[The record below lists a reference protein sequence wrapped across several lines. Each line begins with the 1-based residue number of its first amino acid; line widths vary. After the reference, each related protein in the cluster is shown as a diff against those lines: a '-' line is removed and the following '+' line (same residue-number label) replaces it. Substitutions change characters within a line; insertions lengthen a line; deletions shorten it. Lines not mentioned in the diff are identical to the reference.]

1 MAALLRAR
9 NEADAVIAGLLRR
22 PAEQGHLG
30 EWLAVRLLELE
41 PAPSAHRCRLGREVR
56 SGPLAGRT
64 VNVKSYGALQGILD
78 LHEDDAAT
86 DEYLV
91 LSGTREAA
99 GSSRGALG
107 PLAVAHVHLIEG
119 RPLIADLRSRG
130 IKIGIA
136 SSVRRSV

>member
-41 PAPSAHRCRLGREVR
+41 PAPSARSARVR
-56 SGPLAGRT
+56 SPAGRST
-64 VNVKSYGALQGILD
+64 SKSYGALQGILD